1 MVHFSMILIVPIY
14 SRLVMSCLKHTVTI
28 NQINASVNHLSW
40 FFIRK
45 TYLFSQKMPFLFIL
59 WGYPHKKKH
68 FFLKNFRFF
77 CLQSKSYL
85 LWWINVNKYSVT
97 VITQQSEGFV
107 MDHIDRCIVDILQHN
122 ARLPVK
128 EIASRVITGRMR
140 PHRASWKIWCLSW
153 LPGYDKCNCYRL
165 SCKSVHKPW
174 GRTRS
179 KTSLLSLHRILH

>member
-1 MVHFSMILIVPIY
+1 MEHFCRTCPPYERHKKYCLLLTCVSKEWFEKKMVHFSMILIVSIY

-28 NQINASVNHLSW
+28 NQINSSVNHLSW

-68 FFLKNFRFF
+68 FFLKNFCFF
-77 CLQSKSYL
+77 CLQSRSYL

-128 EIASRVITGRMR
+128 EIASRV
-140 PHRASWKIWCLSW
+140 SLSS
-153 LPGYDKCNCYRL
+153 PAVCA
-165 SCKSVHKPW
+165 
-174 GRTRS
+174 
-179 KTSLLSLHRILH
+179 RI

>member
-1 MVHFSMILIVPIY
+1 MEHFCRMCPPYERHKKYCLLLTCVSKEWFEKKMVHFSMILIVPIY

-45 TYLFSQKMPFLFIL
+45 TYLFSQKMLFLFIL

-85 LWWINVNKYSVT
+85 LW
-97 VITQQSEGFV
+97 
-107 MDHIDRCIVDILQHN
+107 L
-122 ARLPVK
+122 
-128 EIASRVITGRMR
+128 
-140 PHRASWKIWCLSW
+140 RASGKRDWDLEHFVFSAGNWSSGTDQFVWWFAWSI
-153 LPGYDKCNCYRL
+153 P
-165 SCKSVHKPW
+165 
-174 GRTRS
+174 
-179 KTSLLSLHRILH
+179 LL